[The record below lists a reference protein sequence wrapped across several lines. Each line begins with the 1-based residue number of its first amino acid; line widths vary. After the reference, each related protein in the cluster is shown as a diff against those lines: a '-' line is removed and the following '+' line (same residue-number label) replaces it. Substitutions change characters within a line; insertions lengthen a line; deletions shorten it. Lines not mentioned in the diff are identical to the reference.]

1 MYVFLVKKS
10 STPLTGLGIIAITAP
25 ALPIL
30 FFTAKMWGGRY
41 PFRPRWIIRAGWVL
55 NLLSSGCFML
65 LNPNTPTPGWVFI
78 LCATGV
84 SHALLI
90 SGHNICSN
98 PESPTRKRK
107 EKDSRKPTLG
117 VRSSSPAFAIVM
129 YSVLRTWGMCIAIPV
144 GGCIVLTQMVQEL
157 HQNPTEFSESLAW
170 QDEIR
175 LSQDN
180 REELGHVFLCGFR
193 LIWRFFMGVSTVG
206 GLSSLLIR

>member
-10 STPLTGLGIIAITAP
+10 STPLTGVSIIAITAP

-65 LNPNTPTPGWVFI
+65 LNANTPTSGWVFI
-78 LCATGV
+78 LSATGV

-98 PESPTRKRK
+98 PESPIRKRK
-107 EKDSRKPTLG
+107 EKDTRKPILG
-117 VRSSSPAFAIVM
+117 DRSSSPAFAMVM

-157 HQNPTEFSESLAW
+157 HQNPVESSGSLAW
-170 QDEIR
+170 HDGII
-175 LSQDN
+175 LSDDN
-180 REELGHVFLCGFR
+180 REELGHVFLSGFR
-193 LIWRFFMGVSTVG
+193 VVWRFFMGVSTLG